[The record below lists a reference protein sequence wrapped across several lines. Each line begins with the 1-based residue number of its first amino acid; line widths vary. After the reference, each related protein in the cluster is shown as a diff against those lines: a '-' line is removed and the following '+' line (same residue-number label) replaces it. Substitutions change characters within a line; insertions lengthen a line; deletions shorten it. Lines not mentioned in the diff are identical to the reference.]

1 MSRPMPRY
9 RPDTD
14 PHKVDRAIGP
24 DQDTP
29 PDTKTIGRRSAAGDE
44 QRLRA
49 LPVCIEGVAGVIP
62 GTDPQRALEAK
73 DRNARRFRHQRI
85 NRA

>member
-1 MSRPMPRY
+1 MSRPLPRY

-14 PHKVDRAIGP
+14 PHKLDRII
-24 DQDTP
+24 DNNEDTHQA
-29 PDTKTIGRRSAAGDE
+29 TGKISRRSAAGDE

-62 GTDPQRALEAK
+62 GTDPHAALEAK
-73 DRNARRFRHQRI
+73 ERQSRRFRHQRI